1 MIGNNLR
8 ALAFCVVCSYAS
20 VKSASAIIVDAGQP
34 QTSTALR
41 PRRTR
46 NAPTTRQSR
55 FRTRRTVAQ
64 DIDSIATML
73 AGETQETGWMDKLR
87 AKTSFQRQLTHRLA
101 AVEESRRAMQ
111 RIREQHDECVLSDY
125 DGCKLMWSQEAVRRK
140 IEKAVSSSRERSGW
154 LSHGY
159 DMTPPPEL
167 LNHCL
172 ITVEDALSSEV
183 VAFAEVA
190 WLPSPSSN
198 ETAILEMQ
206 GQSDDTDD
214 EVFSSTIVNL
224 VTSKNHRRLGIAS
237 RMLRFLSKF
246 VSSQWSSDVIGL
258 YVQPQNEQAISLY
271 SSRGFVLSGS
281 EDGLLYMTKS
291 ASNEMAY
298 Q

>member
-1 MIGNNLR
+1 M
-8 ALAFCVVCSYAS
+8 
-20 VKSASAIIVDAGQP
+20 
-34 QTSTALR
+34 
-41 PRRTR
+41 
-46 NAPTTRQSR
+46 PTTKQRR
-55 FRTRRTVAQ
+55 FRTRRTVAA
-64 DIDSIATML
+64 DIDEVSTML
-73 AGETQETGWMDKLR
+73 AGETQDSGWMDKLR

-101 AVEESRRAMQ
+101 AVEESRRTMQ
-111 RIREQHDECVLSDY
+111 RIRQQHDECVLSDY
-125 DGCKLMWSQEAVRRK
+125 DGCYLLWSQEAVRRS
-140 IEKAVSSSRERSGW
+140 IEKAVSSSRERSAW

-172 ITVEDALSSEV
+172 ITVEDTLTNEV

-198 ETAILEMQ
+198 ERAVVEMHS
-206 GQSDDTDD
+206 QSADHTDD

-246 VSSQWSSDVIGL
+246 VSSQWSSDELSLFVESN
-258 YVQPQNEQAISLY
+258 NEQAISLY

-281 EDGLLYMTKS
+281 EDGLLYMRKT
-291 ASNEMAY
+291 ASNEMALIPLKT
-298 Q
+298 